1 MAGPKALLVDS
12 DRELVTLLAAQLQAA
27 GFQTFAAGDGA
38 SAIMLAQR
46 QRPHVIV
53 LDLGLPGGDGHLV
66 MKRLKSLAP
75 LAAVPIVVVTRKSLS
90 PEEEARVLSYAHS
103 LHRKP
108 VEFNDL
114 IDTLRSAVGQTG
126 DRRTD

>member
-1 MAGPKALLVDS
+1 MARPKALLVDS
-12 DRELVTLLAAQLQAA
+12 DRELVRLLAAQLQAA

-90 PEEEARVLSYAHS
+90 PEEERRVLSHAHS

-108 VEFNDL
+108 VDFKDL

>member
-1 MAGPKALLVDS
+1 MAGPKALLVDN
-12 DRELVTLLAAQLQAA
+12 DREMVRLMAAQLQAA
-27 GFQTFAAGDGA
+27 GFQTFSAADGP

-53 LDLGLPGGDGHLV
+53 IDLGLPGGGGHLV

-75 LAAVPIVVVTRKSLS
+75 LAAVPIVVVTGKALD
-90 PEEEARVLSYAHS
+90 PDEEARVMSHAHS

-108 VEFNDL
+108 VDFSDL
-114 IDTLRSAVGQTG
+114 IGALRAAVGRNPATG
-126 DRRTD
+126 